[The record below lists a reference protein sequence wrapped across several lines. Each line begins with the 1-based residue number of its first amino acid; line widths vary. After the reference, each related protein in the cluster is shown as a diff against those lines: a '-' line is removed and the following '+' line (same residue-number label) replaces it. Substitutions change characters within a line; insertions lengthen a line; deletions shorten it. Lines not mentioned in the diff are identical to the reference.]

1 MKFIY
6 SFFASTIL
14 LLFSAKAQPDSNYFD
29 NKLALLQQENI
40 YIHFDKQSY
49 NPGETIWLKA
59 YFTTSGV
66 PNTKST
72 GVKIEIINT
81 AGELVSQK
89 IFPILNG
96 VANGNINLSASLP
109 TGNYLIRAY
118 TKWMMQFDSKDFY
131 QKNLIIGLPNS
142 NKKELNTKPTV
153 AFYPEGGNFIADV
166 LNLVGFTCIS
176 TEGLPLE
183 ANGIIVSSTGDTV
196 TQFSTVVN
204 GMGKF
209 GIIPKV
215 GEKYKAI
222 ITESANVIEVNLPIA
237 QEKGV
242 ALQVATTNAGKMFA
256 INAANI
262 QPSYIIGHRD
272 NELIFKTNFPE
283 NKSVFTGTISTKN
296 LSSGII
302 NIAVFDKDNHI
313 LAQRQTFVNNQDFS
327 INPILTLDTISSS
340 YRAKNVYTLSLPD
353 SLEGNFSISVTNANK
368 DVATESSN
376 MINALLLYNKLEQ
389 SFVKNTINLN
399 ETVKLVEQKTDLLLL
414 TQKSRYTDF
423 GRLQTTKESKTAI
436 AADNY
441 ISLKGIATS
450 NGKKILPETELTFIV
465 QTKDSSINYL
475 SATTDKEGN
484 FILDGLLFED
494 TATVFYQNNSKKNKD
509 KSIEIINN
517 STSISKEFQAPKN
530 LYNWQQIVTYLPEP
544 IKPSL
549 VDIGV
554 IDTSGTTIAGVTVI
568 AAKRKNPTQ
577 LLDERYSRG
586 MFSGMS
592 RSVLDFVNYP
602 PPLGSNIFQFLQG
615 RFSYLA
621 VTGSMPNYQVQYRNT
636 RSLMGGPIYMALY
649 LDEYP
654 VDASTLLTVPLQN
667 IAMIKVFTTGFF
679 GSDGIG
685 GALAVYTKKLEDGY
699 IDNNLTKLH
708 KLSLPGYSSTEVFNS
723 PVYKSTKENYVKK
736 DNRTTLYWNPN
747 VLINSDT
754 KIFPIT
760 FYNADNCKK
769 FRITI
774 QGITSNGKFVYLEKI
789 IE

>member
-14 LLFSAKAQPDSNYFD
+14 LLFSAKAQTDSNYFD

-66 PNTKST
+66 PDTKST

-96 VANGNINLSASLP
+96 VANGNISLP
-109 TGNYLIRAY
+109 TNLPIGNYLLRAY

-131 QKNLIIGLPNS
+131 QKNLIIGLPN
-142 NKKELNTKPTV
+142 NKINVSTTKTTIS
-153 AFYPEGGNFIADV
+153 FFPEGGNFVAGV
-166 LNLVGFTCIS
+166 LNLVGFTCTS
-176 TEGLPLE
+176 NNGLPLE
-183 ANGIIVSSTGDTV
+183 VNGVIVSSLGDTL
-196 TQFSTVVN
+196 TQFSTAVN

-209 GIIPKV
+209 GLIPKL
-215 GEKYKAI
+215 GEQYKAI
-222 ITESANVIEVNLPIA
+222 ITESVNVIEANLPIA

-242 ALQVATTNAGKMFA
+242 ALQIATTNAGKMFA
-256 INAANI
+256 INVVNV
-262 QPSYIIGHRD
+262 QPAYIIGHRD
-272 NELIFKTNFPE
+272 NELLFKTNFPE
-283 NKSVFTGTISTKN
+283 NKSVFTGTIPTKN

-302 NIAVFDKDNHI
+302 NIVVFDRDNHV

-340 YRAKNVYTLSLPD
+340 YREKNVFTLSLPD

-423 GRLQTTKESKTAI
+423 SRLQTTKESKTAI

-450 NGKKILPETELTFIV
+450 NGKKILPETELTLIV

-509 KSIEIINN
+509 KAIEITNN
-517 STSISKEFQAPKN
+517 STSLFNQFKAPLN
-530 LYNWQQIVTYLPEP
+530 VQSWQHIAAFLPEP
-544 IKPSL
+544 LKPTL
-549 VDIGV
+549 ADIGV
-554 IDTSGTTIAGVTVI
+554 VDTSGTTIAGVTVI
-568 AAKRKNPTQ
+568 AAKKKSPTQ
-577 LLDERYSRG
+577 QLDERYSRG

-592 RSVLDFVNYP
+592 RSVIDFVNNP
-602 PPLGSNIFQFLQG
+602 PPLGGNIFQYLQG
-615 RFSYLA
+615 RFSYLT
-621 VTGSMPNYQVQYRNT
+621 VTGTMPNYKVQYRNT
-636 RSLMGGPIYMALY
+636 MSLSGGPIYMALY
-649 LDEYP
+649 LDEFP
-654 VDASTLLTVPLQN
+654 ADASVLLTVPMQN
-667 IAMIKVFTTGFF
+667 IAMVKIFTNGFF
-679 GSDGIG
+679 GSDGVG
-685 GALAVYTKKLEDGY
+685 GALAVYTKKFEDGFV
-699 IDNNLTKLH
+699 DNNLTKLN
-708 KLSLPGYSSTEVFNS
+708 KLSLPGYSTAEIFNS
-723 PVYKSTKENYVKK
+723 PVYKSTKENFIKK
-736 DNRTTLYWNPN
+736 DNRTTLYWNPS
-747 VLINSDT
+747 VIINSDNKT
-754 KIFPIT
+754 FPIS
-760 FYNADNCKK
+760 FYNSDNCKK
-769 FRITI
+769 IRVII
-774 QGITSNGKFVYLEKI
+774 QGITSSGKFVYLEKI